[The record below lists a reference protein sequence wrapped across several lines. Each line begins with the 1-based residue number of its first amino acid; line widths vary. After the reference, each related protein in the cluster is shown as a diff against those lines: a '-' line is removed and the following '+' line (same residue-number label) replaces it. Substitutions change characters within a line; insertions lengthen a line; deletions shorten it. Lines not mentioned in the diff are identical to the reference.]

1 MFVRNDLDELV
12 GCDKRPTVSIHLP
25 RHSAGREVR
34 QDPIRLRNLLSMAG
48 KRLSAERHDRIV
60 AHRDPC
66 RGG

>member
-12 GCDKRPTVSIHLP
+12 GCDKRPIVSIYLP
-25 RHSAGREVR
+25 THSAGREVR

-48 KRLSAERHDRIV
+48 KRLSAERHVRIV
-60 AHRDPC
+60 AHRDPY

>member
-12 GCDKRPTVSIHLP
+12 GCDKRPTHLP

-34 QDPIRLRNLLSMAG
+34 QDLIRLRNLLSMAG

-66 RGG
+66 RGGG